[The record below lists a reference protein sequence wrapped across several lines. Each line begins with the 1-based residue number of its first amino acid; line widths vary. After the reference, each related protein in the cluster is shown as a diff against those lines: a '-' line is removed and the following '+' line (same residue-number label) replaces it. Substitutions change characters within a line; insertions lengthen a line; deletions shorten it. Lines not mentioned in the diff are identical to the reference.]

1 MKYIFTFLML
11 TTFMLFSTAQ
21 VVLQDFTNQTNN
33 ANADVY
39 GGFGNGLTTDNS
51 LVDDPLNAS
60 NKVRQLTTA
69 AGGDSW
75 KGIFVRPQTHYYDLT
90 TTKKFTQQPQLI
102 SRGKCKRGR
111 QVKLQLS

>member
-1 MKYIFTFLML
+1 ML

-90 TTKKFTQQPQLI
+90 TTKTVSVKVYSTAATYFK
-102 SRGKCKRGR
+102 GKCKRGR